1 MKRKLFAATL
11 LLALL
16 VSAYTAYACWSTRGL
31 RVYLMGTKM
40 GAILAGSWQITLL
53 AAVAL
58 WIPGIVILI
67 RKATNLRRKPSAFPQ
82 AAEPTEILQEDTGTT
97 ERLEPRKGSIDVAA
111 SQNSGKK
118 KTVPLFGAKRA
129 KQSGKAGT
137 SGIDTAEPTEL
148 LDHDVEAT
156 ELLEPRRG
164 SDDATE
170 LLEPRRGSGDATELL
185 EPRQESELVQSD
197 APPSHTDKV
206 EAAENSPAAQ
216 EPPKT
221 EKLPEMEMPPKAAET
236 PGAEPSLREESP
248 AVVMP
253 TAGQSPQKEPLSAAP
268 VPEKAPRFC
277 SKCGHPVTGN
287 FCAKCGT
294 KVNR

>member
-58 WIPGIVILI
+58 WIPGIVVLI

-148 LDHDVEAT
+148 LDHDVE
-156 ELLEPRRG
+156 
-164 SDDATE
+164 ATE